1 MDFDKFSFV
10 YNAEAHFK
18 GVDKYP
24 GGVMDAMQKE
34 GTEGFNALCWL
45 LAEMS
50 MQGELIRRD
59 MGYDKG
65 EVLKED
71 YLRRNIKIRELNKA
85 REIALGAI
93 IQGLKGE
100 DKEDDEIDEVLMELQ
115 KKTDED

>member
-1 MDFDKFSFV
+1 MDFSKYSFV

-24 GGVMDAMQKE
+24 GGVMEAMQRE
-34 GTEGFNALCWL
+34 GSEGFNALCWL

-65 EVLKED
+65 ETLTEEQLK
-71 YLRRNIKIRELNKA
+71 RHMKIREINKA
-85 REIALGAI
+85 REVALSAVI
-93 IQGLKGE
+93 RGLKGE
-100 DKEDDEIDEVLMELQ
+100 DKEDEEIDEVLMELQ
-115 KKTDED
+115 KKTDDD